1 MRTLVLL
8 FREDKLQIV
17 PDPPKETDLWTVQM
31 SNWLIYKF
39 NGILD
44 LGVVIMVN
52 MYIGIWT
59 VKVSWAERMDLNF
72 DDYPSF
78 QQIPFYA

>member
-52 MYIGIWT
+52 MYIYGQSKFLGQKGWI
-59 VKVSWAERMDLNF
+59 
-72 DDYPSF
+72 
-78 QQIPFYA
+78 